1 MIGQTLSHYEVLERI
16 GEGGMG
22 VVYKARDTLLGR
34 LVALKTLPAGG
45 PPTPTAARGSCAR
58 PAPPPPST
66 TRTSSPSTTSSTT
79 TAAT

>member
-34 LVALKTLPAGG
+34 LVALKTLPSEG
-45 PPTPTAARGSCAR
+45 TADPDRRARLLRG
-58 PAPPPPST
+58 
-66 TRTSSPSTTSSTT
+66 
-79 TAAT
+79 

>member
-1 MIGQTLSHYEVLERI
+1 
-16 GEGGMG
+16 MG

-34 LVALKTLPAGG
+34 FVALKTLPASVSAD
-45 PPTPTAARGSCAR
+45 PDRRRGSCGR

-66 TRTSSPSTTSSTT
+66 TPTSLPSMTSSTT